1 MRTRTLVDGVSTTP
15 QDYLKGCSLGASSM
29 HLYTVLRERKIIKTY
44 KYYLILKSYMP
55 KTISKEIP
63 LSEITLRRYEKPS
76 KLSDRELVR
85 KLCLSIGLLQ
95 PGDSRDV
102 IVDILHV
109 LLRAK
114 KQKKLLSSEE
124 IEKEVIDSR
133 KRQKLVL
140 HGIASSNIRRQ
151 IKRLRDI
158 FLVEKIKN
166 AYRIAEF
173 EDLNIIFEEK
183 IEKFYLKSIV
193 DRVKEYFESLR

>member
-1 MRTRTLVDGVSTTP
+1 MP
-15 QDYLKGCSLGASSM
+15 K
-29 HLYTVLRERKIIKTY
+29 
-44 KYYLILKSYMP
+44 P

-63 LSEITLRRYEKPS
+63 LAEITLRRYEKPS
-76 KLSDRELVR
+76 KLSEREIVR
-85 KLCLSIGLLQ
+85 KLCLSVGLLQ

-124 IEKEVIDSR
+124 IEKEVIEAR
-133 KRQKLVL
+133 KRQKLAL

-151 IKRLRDI
+151 IKRLRDL
-158 FLVEKIKN
+158 FLVEKVKN
-166 AYRIAEF
+166 QYRIAEF
-173 EDLNIIFEEK
+173 EEIGIIFEEK

-193 DRVKEYFESLR
+193 DRVKEYFGSVG

>member
-1 MRTRTLVDGVSTTP
+1 MT
-15 QDYLKGCSLGASSM
+15 
-29 HLYTVLRERKIIKTY
+29 
-44 KYYLILKSYMP
+44 
-55 KTISKEIP
+55 KTISREIP

-102 IVDILHV
+102 IVDILYV

-124 IEKEVIDSR
+124 IEKEVIAAR
-133 KRQKLVL
+133 KKQKLAL
-140 HGIASSNIRRQ
+140 HGITSSNIRRQ
-151 IKRLRDI
+151 LKRLRDS
-158 FLVEKIKN
+158 FLVEKVKN
-166 AYRIAEF
+166 EYRIAEF
-173 EDLNIIFEEK
+173 EELSTIFEEK

-193 DRVKEYFESLR
+193 DRVKEYFESVR

>member
-1 MRTRTLVDGVSTTP
+1 
-15 QDYLKGCSLGASSM
+15 
-29 HLYTVLRERKIIKTY
+29 
-44 KYYLILKSYMP
+44 MP

-76 KLSDRELVR
+76 KLSERELVR
-85 KLCLSIGLLQ
+85 KLCLSVGLLQ

-102 IVDILHV
+102 VVDILYV

-114 KQKKLLSSEE
+114 KQKKLLASDE
-124 IEKEVIDSR
+124 IEKQVIETR
-133 KRQKLVL
+133 KKQKLPML
-140 HGIASSNIRRQ
+140 GIASSNIRRQ
-151 IKRLRDI
+151 IKRLRDL
-158 FLVEKIKN
+158 FLVEKVKN
-166 AYRIAEF
+166 SYRINEF